1 MRARSQFFRKFC
13 TMKHLMPFMVI
24 ILAGCVHQGI
34 RKSSESF
41 LQRQIET
48 SYYTNG
54 TQEYEAEFLNGK
66 LDGLSRYW
74 SQDGILLTESEY
86 SNGKPHGIW
95 KKYNDQQNVI
105 YETHYFHGNKHG
117 TEKWYHDNGQL
128 KSEESFKFG
137 KSMNDIIRWYPDGSI
152 IY

>member
-1 MRARSQFFRKFC
+1 
-13 TMKHLMPFMVI
+13 MVI

-34 RKSSESF
+34 RKSSESL

-54 TQEYEAEFLNGK
+54 TLEYEAEFLNGK

-74 SQDGILLTESEY
+74 SQDGILLSESEY

-105 YETHYFHGNKHG
+105 YEAHYFHGNKHG
-117 TEKWYHDNGQL
+117 TEKWYYDNGQL

-137 KSMNDIIRWYPDGSI
+137 KPTNDIIRWFSKFK
-152 IY
+152 